1 MGLAK
6 DYDHFAA
13 EYVDDP
19 YAFWRQ
25 LREEEPV
32 ARSEKY
38 GGFHVI
44 SRYEDIVEAAQDTER
59 FSSTD
64 GAGIPPLPMVG
75 MIPIDTDPPDHREY
89 RAIINPALTVNAA
102 RKHEDRIRALAVELV
117 EPLVGRDEFE
127 VSSAVATVMAPKAT
141 LGFVGFPEEDHEL
154 MIKATDDVTRLRG
167 TETPRVAEAGME
179 MFQTATKLV
188 MTRRAQDQESA
199 DADDLLRLLIE
210 GDFQGRKL
218 ADQEIVMN
226 LMVLLFGAVDT
237 TASAINGA
245 LYYLATHPEDQ
256 RQLRDGGEIP
266 NLALEELI
274 RWSSPLQGLGRTVTQ
289 DTEIGG
295 CPMHKGD
302 RVLLHWASGNRDAS
316 QFSDPENVDL
326 ERKPN
331 KHLGFGMGPH
341 RCVGVHFGKL
351 MLRVTLEEFLARIP
365 QFELA
370 DPSQLK
376 WLGGEARGLRNLP
389 LKLS

>member
-19 YAFWRQ
+19 YGFWKQ
-25 LREEEPV
+25 LRDQEPI

-44 SRYEDIVEAAQDTER
+44 SKYEHIVEAAQDPDR
-59 FSSTD
+59 FSSAD

-75 MIPIDTDPPDHREY
+75 MIPIDTDPPVHREY
-89 RAIINPALTVNAA
+89 RSIINPALTVNAA
-102 RKHEDRIRALAVELV
+102 RKHEDRIRALAVELI
-117 EPLVGRDEFE
+117 EPLVGQQEFE

-188 MTRRAQDQESA
+188 MTRRAQDQSEA
-199 DADDLLRLLIE
+199 DQDDLLRLLIE
-210 GDFQGRKL
+210 GDFQDRKL
-218 ADQEIVMN
+218 SDQEIVMN

-245 LYYLATHPEDQ
+245 LFYLATHPEDQ
-256 RQLRDGGEIP
+256 AQLREAGEVP

-274 RWSSPLQGLGRTVTQ
+274 RWSSPLQGLGRTVTE
-289 DTEIGG
+289 DTELGG

-302 RVLLHWASGNRDAS
+302 RVLLLWGSGNRDES
-316 QFSDPENVDL
+316 QFSDPDGVNL

-351 MLRVTLEEFLARIP
+351 MLKVTLEEFLRRIP

-370 DPSQLK
+370 DASQLK

-389 LKLS
+389 LKLA